1 MNFVNRQFPVNAA
14 SEVVPRDLVPSLRG
28 GRKWPIRYQ
37 YIEAFAICSDF
48 ATIFLA
54 SVLSTLLYHIQSVW
68 IATDLGKAIGSAI
81 VVSALF
87 VCLLKI
93 YGRYRPYEL
102 LVFRGQVHAIFL
114 AWTLVFFLLASAV
127 GALKIGNEVS
137 RGTGLI
143 FALLGFAMLV
153 TNRAVI
159 SVLLRKG
166 LSARKFAGSNIVLI
180 TDQQQSSQSELAHTL
195 EMFGFCVT
203 AHFSLP
209 PLRSGSGYR
218 KELSARVIEHVRGSD
233 IEEIVVEANP
243 NRWHELRGFV
253 ADLMVLPFPVVFAPV
268 GTVSEILRR
277 RRQRCGFDGRSFAIY
292 KFRTMPVLEDDQSIT
307 QARQWTAA

>member
-1 MNFVNRQFPVNAA
+1 MNFVNRQFSVNAA

-54 SVLSTLLYHIQSVW
+54 SVLSTLLYHIHIVW

-102 LVFRGQVHAIFL
+102 LVFRGQVHAVFL
-114 AWTLVFFLLASAV
+114 AWTIVFLLLASAV
-127 GALKIGNEVS
+127 GALKISNEVS

-143 FALLGFAMLV
+143 LALLGFAMLV
-153 TNRAVI
+153 TN
-159 SVLLRKG
+159 
-166 LSARKFAGSNIVLI
+166 
-180 TDQQQSSQSELAHTL
+180 
-195 EMFGFCVT
+195 
-203 AHFSLP
+203 
-209 PLRSGSGYR
+209 
-218 KELSARVIEHVRGSD
+218 
-233 IEEIVVEANP
+233 
-243 NRWHELRGFV
+243 
-253 ADLMVLPFPVVFAPV
+253 
-268 GTVSEILRR
+268 
-277 RRQRCGFDGRSFAIY
+277 
-292 KFRTMPVLEDDQSIT
+292 
-307 QARQWTAA
+307 